1 MARKRDQLPK
11 GELEALVMDL
21 LWEQD
26 AWLTPGDVA
35 ERLEDRHPVAYTT
48 AMTTLVRLWNKEMV
62 ERRAAGRAFTYHPV
76 LTREEWV
83 AARMHELL
91 DAAGDRKA
99 ALSHF
104 VGTLDRSQVGYLRRA
119 VDGERRR

>member
-1 MARKRDQLPK
+1 MVRGRDQLPK

-21 LWEQD
+21 LWDED
-26 AWLTPGDVA
+26 AWLAPGELA

-48 AMTTLVRLWNKEMV
+48 AMTTLVRLWKKGMV
-62 ERRAAGRAFTYHPV
+62 ERRAAGRAYAYHPV

-83 AARMHELL
+83 AERMHELL
-91 DAAGDRKA
+91 DAAGDREA

-104 VGTLDRSQVGYLRRA
+104 VGTLDRRQKGDLRRA
-119 VDGERRR
+119 VSHERRR